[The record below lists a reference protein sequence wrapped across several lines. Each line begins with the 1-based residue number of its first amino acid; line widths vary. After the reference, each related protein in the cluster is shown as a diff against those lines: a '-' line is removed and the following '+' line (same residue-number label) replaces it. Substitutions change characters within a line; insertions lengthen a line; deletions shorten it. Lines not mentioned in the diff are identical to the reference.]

1 MKKKL
6 VSILLILSVGSVCMA
21 CGLEQ
26 STDNGPKS
34 LLGGSNDAAEEATA
48 EEENND
54 DVKIEVVEN
63 YGYSDEYK
71 AAFEADD
78 RVGANYIKSGDAEI
92 SEFESWQEAYKS
104 LIEDCE
110 NDEMEHSYSLIY
122 VDDDNVPEL
131 VYTTMNNQ
139 LAIAT
144 FTNPTVNIFSSQI
157 EDIKYIKEKN
167 SLIAHE
173 NIVADSTLNDYVVA
187 IKDGFF
193 IQLAYGS
200 SRPLDV
206 WAEDSFDENGD
217 PIISYWEVNEQEL
230 SSQEEYDETINKYID
245 TKLVV
250 DGFENGGESA
260 DDIIAKIDSM
270 E

>member
-34 LLGGSNDAAEEATA
+34 LLGGSKDVEEVAGD
-48 EEENND
+48 EENED
-54 DVKIEVVEN
+54 DVKIEVVEG
-63 YGYSDEYK
+63 YSYSDEYK

-78 RVGANYIKSGDAEI
+78 RAGANYKKSGDAEI
-92 SEFESWQEAYKS
+92 SEFESWQEAYKT

-110 NDEMEHSYSLIY
+110 NDEMEHKYSLIY
-122 VDDDNVPEL
+122 VDEDDVPEL

-157 EDIKYIKEKN
+157 EDIKYIKGKN

-173 NIVADSTLNDYVVA
+173 NIVAASTLNDYVVA

-217 PIISYWEVNEQEL
+217 PIISYWEVNGQEL
-230 SSQEEYDETINKYID
+230 SSQEEYDEIINKYID

>member
-26 STDNGPKS
+26 ATDNGPKS
-34 LLGGSNDAAEEATA
+34 LLGGSKDVEEAA
-48 EEENND
+48 GNEENND
-54 DVKIEVVEN
+54 DVKIEVVEG
-63 YGYSDEYK
+63 YSYSDEYK

-206 WAEDSFDENGD
+206 WAEDSFDENGA

-245 TKLVV
+245 TKLAV